1 MLLRDKTTH
10 MKIFF
15 LLITLLSMN
24 VGASAQ
30 EVSPEQAAKS
40 FYEWYLK
47 ESNASR
53 FPIRDDKAQMRARA
67 STRLTRWL
75 FSKAYEEYGAD
86 YFLDAQDY
94 DENWVNH
101 VSARRISL
109 RSPKATVRITM
120 SVPKGTQSGFGTR
133 NLTIGL
139 VKEAGAWKIDS
150 VNNRPLVR

>member
-1 MLLRDKTTH
+1 
-10 MKIFF
+10 MKRLSVFAIALAACLCF
-15 LLITLLSMN
+15 L
-24 VGASAQ
+24 GYSAAAQ
-30 EVSPEQAAKS
+30 DSPEQAAKS

-47 ESNASR
+47 EANASR
-53 FPIRDDKAQMRARA
+53 FPIRDDKPQMRARA
-67 STRLTRWL
+67 SVRLTRWL

-94 DENWVNH
+94 DENWANN

-109 RSPKATVRITM
+109 RGPKATVKITM

-133 NLTIGL
+133 TLTIGL
-139 VKEAGAWKIDS
+139 VKEGGAWKIDS